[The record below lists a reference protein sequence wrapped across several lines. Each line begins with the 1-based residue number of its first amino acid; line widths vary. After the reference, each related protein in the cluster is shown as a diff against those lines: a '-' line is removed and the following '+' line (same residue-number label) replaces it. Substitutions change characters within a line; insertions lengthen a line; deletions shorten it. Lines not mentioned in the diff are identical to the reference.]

1 MIDWIAL
8 LTVFVV
14 TIVGALASVGFVALG
29 IRLLA
34 TPDRPDQVGDAN
46 ADAEEDD
53 VNVSGR
59 RPLWA
64 TASGIA
70 CFVAFAAIILFGI
83 WLIVPYF
90 H

>member
-1 MIDWIAL
+1 MIDWVAL
-8 LTVFVV
+8 LTVLAV
-14 TIVGALASVGFVALG
+14 TIVGALTSVGFVSLG

-34 TPDRPDQVGDAN
+34 TPDRPDQRGDGTD
-46 ADAEEDD
+46 DAEEDD

-64 TASGIA
+64 TVGGYL
-70 CFVAFAAIILFGI
+70 CFVAFAAIVLFGI

>member
-1 MIDWIAL
+1 MIDWMAL
-8 LTVFVV
+8 LTVLGV
-14 TIVGALASVGFVALG
+14 TIVGALTSVGFVSLG

-34 TPDRPDQVGDAN
+34 TPDRPDQVGDAS

-59 RPLWA
+59 RPVWA
-64 TASGIA
+64 TIGAYV
-70 CFVAFAAIILFGI
+70 CFVAFAVIILFGI